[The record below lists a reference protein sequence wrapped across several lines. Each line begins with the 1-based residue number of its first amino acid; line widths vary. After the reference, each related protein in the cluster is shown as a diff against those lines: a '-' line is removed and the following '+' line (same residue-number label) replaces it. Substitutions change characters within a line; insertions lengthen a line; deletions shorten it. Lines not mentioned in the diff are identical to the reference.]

1 MQCTVEEECKMFAQ
15 NVAEFLVSVQI
26 SVERGKISA
35 GVERSLCLPF
45 TFYFWVDPLCPLVIL
60 GVIVF
65 LRGTGVNLWWD
76 CSVGTVVCTNCKSW
90 KKASLRSS
98 CSVSSA
104 HSTAYIFP
112 IGPLSCHLELLKVT
126 LLHGCIYKEIPHS
139 GSVSRGKRRPPSLN
153 SCLTLQAKPSASQVR
168 PSKYWCYTKLQSNS
182 FYQSEP
188 NQQVG
193 FK

>member
-1 MQCTVEEECKMFAQ
+1 MFAQ

-45 TFYFWVDPLCPLVIL
+45 TFHFWDDPLCPLVIL

-65 LRGTGVNLWWD
+65 LRGAGVNLLG
-76 CSVGTVVCTNCKSW
+76 GTVQWGQWCVQTV
-90 KKASLRSS
+90 KAERKPPSAAA
-98 CSVSSA
+98 A

-153 SCLTLQAKPSASQVR
+153 SCVTLQAKPSASQVR

>member
-1 MQCTVEEECKMFAQ
+1 MSPSSWSVFKYQWS
-15 NVAEFLVSVQI
+15 VA
-26 SVERGKISA
+26 KISA

-45 TFYFWVDPLCPLVIL
+45 TFHFWVDPLCPFCHPRCHCLSQRHRCEPV
-60 GVIVF
+60 
-65 LRGTGVNLWWD
+65 RWD
-76 CSVGTVVCTNCKSW
+76 GAVVTVVCTNCKSW

-98 CSVSSA
+98 CSLNSISN
-104 HSTAYIFP
+104 STF
-112 IGPLSCHLELLKVT
+112 SCHLELLKVT

-153 SCLTLQAKPSASQVR
+153 SCVTLQAKPSASQVR